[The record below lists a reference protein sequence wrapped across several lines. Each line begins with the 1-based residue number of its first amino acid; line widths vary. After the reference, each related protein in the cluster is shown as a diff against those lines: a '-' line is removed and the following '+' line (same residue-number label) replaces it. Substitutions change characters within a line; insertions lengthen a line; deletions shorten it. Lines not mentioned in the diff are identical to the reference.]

1 MESYTCE
8 ACGGTFKSKAELDG
22 HVASEHAKQPVA
34 KAPAGQEQKK
44 ER

>member
-8 ACGGTFKSKAELDG
+8 ACGASLKSKAELDS
-22 HVASEHAKQPVA
+22 HVAKEHAQQPA
-34 KAPAGQEQKK
+34 EKTAAGQEQKK